1 MNQDLRKS
9 VPARQSA
16 EGSTLSTARRLNAAG
31 AVLPKSWD
39 VLVLNTGGTLNKRY
53 DPIRGELFVPQD
65 NQAVESIL
73 AVLQGNVACR
83 IQGLIYKDSLDMN
96 AQDRASL
103 AQAVLAADETR
114 VLVVHGTD
122 TMHLSAEHVAQACP
136 DRRIVLTGAMLPY
149 ALGVQEAAMNVALS
163 LGWLLADDAPGVYI
177 GMHGL
182 VLPYAQ
188 IVKDRQNGVFR
199 RSL

>member
-1 MNQDLRKS
+1 MG
-9 VPARQSA
+9 QSR
-16 EGSTLSTARRLNAAG
+16 G
-31 AVLPKSWD
+31 

-83 IQGLIYKDSLDMN
+83 IQGLLYKDSLDMN
-96 AQDRASL
+96 EQDRASMARAIL
-103 AQAVLAADETR
+103 EADEAR

-122 TMHLSAEHVAQACP
+122 TMHLSAAHVAQACP
-136 DRRIVLTGAMLPY
+136 KKRIVLTGAMLPY
-149 ALGVQEAAMNVALS
+149 AFGVQEAAMNVALS

-182 VLPYAQ
+182 VLPYTQ
-188 IVKDRQNGVFR
+188 IAKDRQNGVFR
-199 RSL
+199 TCLRSC